1 MTSRLLIVPKYN
13 YVEIIKKAILHN
25 INSETRIPYFIS
37 HLLFVFLEETINL
50 KIKMLDQVP
59 FLPYVISAF
68 IGIGLAAATGFR
80 VFLPM
85 FIVSLASYFHW
96 IPMNEHFDW
105 LAGLPTLITTG
116 IATIVEILAYYIPF
130 IDHLL
135 DTISI
140 PMATVAGSI
149 LFASQFAD
157 LGTFPQWALALIAG
171 GGTAATISSGFAGIR
186 AASTATT
193 GGLGNSVVGTTETA
207 GAGIMSV
214 LAIAMPIIAA
224 VFAIILLIVVIFFG
238 RKAWKKLRGDKKISE
253 NL

>member
-1 MTSRLLIVPKYN
+1 
-13 YVEIIKKAILHN
+13 
-25 INSETRIPYFIS
+25 
-37 HLLFVFLEETINL
+37 
-50 KIKMLDQVP
+50 MLDHVP
-59 FLPYVISAF
+59 FLPYVLSAF

-85 FIVSLASYFHW
+85 FAVSLASYLHW
-96 IPMNEHFDW
+96 IPMNESFQW

-116 IATIVEILAYYIPF
+116 VATIAEILAYYIPL

-135 DTISI
+135 DTVSV
-140 PMATVAGSI
+140 PMATVAGSV

-171 GGTAATISSGFAGIR
+171 GGTAATISSGFAGLR

-207 GAGIMSV
+207 GAGIMTV
-214 LAIAMPIIAA
+214 LAIAAPIVAA
-224 VFAIILLIVVIFFG
+224 ICAIGLVIVVWVLG
-238 RKAWKKLRGDKKISE
+238 RKALRKFRKTSS
-253 NL
+253 

>member
-1 MTSRLLIVPKYN
+1 
-13 YVEIIKKAILHN
+13 
-25 INSETRIPYFIS
+25 
-37 HLLFVFLEETINL
+37 
-50 KIKMLDQVP
+50 MLDQVP
-59 FLPYVISAF
+59 YLSYVLSAF

-96 IPMNEHFDW
+96 IPMSEQFEW

-116 IATIVEILAYYIPF
+116 IATVAEILAYYIPF

-135 DTISI
+135 DTVSI
-140 PMATVAGSI
+140 PMATVAGSV

-157 LGTFPQWALALIAG
+157 MGTFPQWALALIAG

-214 LAIAMPIIAA
+214 LAMAAPVIAAIIAI
-224 VFAIILLIVVIFFG
+224 VLLIFVIVYG
-238 RKAWKKLRGDKKISE
+238 RKAWRKLRGKNTSQD
-253 NL
+253 L

>member
-1 MTSRLLIVPKYN
+1 
-13 YVEIIKKAILHN
+13 
-25 INSETRIPYFIS
+25 
-37 HLLFVFLEETINL
+37 
-50 KIKMLDQVP
+50 MLDNVP
-59 FLPYVISAF
+59 YLPYVLSAF

-85 FIVSLASYFHW
+85 FAVSLASYLHW
-96 IPMNEHFDW
+96 IPMNEQFEW
-105 LAGLPTLITTG
+105 LAGLPALITTG
-116 IATIVEILAYYIPF
+116 IATIAEILAYYIPF

-140 PMATVAGSI
+140 PMATVAGSV

-207 GAGIMSV
+207 GAGIMTF
-214 LAIAMPIIAA
+214 LAMATPIIAA
-224 VFAIILLIVVIFFG
+224 ICAVGLVISVIFFG
-238 RKAWKKLRGDKKISE
+238 RRIWQKFKNKKDLANNDI
-253 NL
+253 